1 MELAIMILCSCILSF
16 SALFYNIVNINK
28 YNLLKQKFRGI
39 LIIFRSTKGS

>member
-16 SALFYNIVNINK
+16 SALFSNTVNINK

-39 LIIFRSTKGS
+39 LNDF

>member
-16 SALFYNIVNINK
+16 SVLFSNTVNINK

-39 LIIFRSTKGS
+39 LNDF